1 MPKKGFI
8 FVLLS
13 LFLLTA
19 CHKDNGEDE
28 PDTRTVL
35 IYMMADNSLSSFS
48 STDISEMIKGMGSVD
63 VSKNN
68 LLIYLDTYDGT
79 PKLIKLDEKNGNIVQ
94 TIVKTYDEQIST
106 DESVMKTVF
115 SYVFSEYPAKSYGL
129 DLWSHGE
136 GWIPAT
142 SASKGV
148 ISRWIGVDQN
158 GGSNRYYLNISTLAS
173 VLSSVPHFDF
183 ILFDACFMSS
193 VEVYYDLRSH
203 SDYFISSA
211 TEIPGPG
218 AYYADVVPAMF
229 ASSND
234 GEKVTE
240 AYYDYYNKIYAAGVG
255 ISNDKWTSGVSV
267 ALVKSSG
274 LESLASATKSILA
287 KYVQSGTSIS
297 VSDIFC
303 YDPYRNNYYTDLD
316 GLMQKVSGGGTDYQ
330 SWKTVFNQCVPV
342 YLTTATNYMSYSDGS
357 MDAARSM
364 TGSAGLSTYV
374 PRSTMSTVN
383 TYFKNTGWYTAA
395 GWNNLG
401 W

>member
-1 MPKKGFI
+1 
-8 FVLLS
+8 
-13 LFLLTA
+13 
-19 CHKDNGEDE
+19 
-28 PDTRTVL
+28 
-35 IYMMADNSLSSFS
+35 
-48 STDISEMIKGMGSVD
+48 
-63 VSKNN
+63 
-68 LLIYLDTYDGT
+68 
-79 PKLIKLDEKNGNIVQ
+79 
-94 TIVKTYDEQIST
+94 
-106 DESVMKTVF
+106 
-115 SYVFSEYPAKSYGL
+115 
-129 DLWSHGE
+129 
-136 GWIPAT
+136 
-142 SASKGV
+142 
-148 ISRWIGVDQN
+148 
-158 GGSNRYYLNISTLAS
+158 
-173 VLSSVPHFDF
+173 
-183 ILFDACFMSS
+183 
-193 VEVYYDLRSH
+193 
-203 SDYFISSA
+203 
-211 TEIPGPG
+211 
-218 AYYADVVPAMF
+218 
-229 ASSND
+229 
-234 GEKVTE
+234 
-240 AYYDYYNKIYAAGVG
+240 
-255 ISNDKWTSGVSV
+255 
-267 ALVKSSG
+267 VKSSG